1 MPNQISDTKK
11 RKSMTEHRAVLAI
24 LEMIAQQEG
33 TTSMELM
40 REAVRKSIR
49 NRVKSSCGKNRLLPL
64 VMQFAPIPPEK
75 FSTAAQMSRFKRS
88 QRELDKLLLDLDLA
102 TPESIESMN
111 SIVSPKCKIR
121 VFELEQRN
129 AR

>member
-11 RKSMTEHRAVLAI
+11 RKSMTEHRAVLAV
-24 LEMIAQQEG
+24 LEMIVQHEG

-40 REAVRKSIR
+40 REALRKTIR
-49 NRVKSSCGKNRLLPL
+49 NRIKSSYGKNRILPL
-64 VMQFAPIPPEK
+64 VMRFAPIPPEK
-75 FSTAAQMSRFKRS
+75 FATAAQMSRFKRS

-111 SIVSPKCKIR
+111 SIVSPKCKLRI
-121 VFELEQRN
+121 FELEPRD